1 MACWP
6 CRSWPLKTSRAKC
19 GGQDRMGITT
29 LHGHCIELADIAAI
43 PKGEREKRGTHT
55 HQPLPPTYT
64 GEMVVGPNPSF
75 AEHTVCLDSLPL
87 LPSSILK
94 LP

>member
-43 PKGEREKRGTHT
+43 PKGERERKEARTHT
-55 HQPLPPTYT
+55 SHCHP
-64 GEMVVGPNPSF
+64 
-75 AEHTVCLDSLPL
+75 HTRERWSLVR
-87 LPSSILK
+87 ILV
-94 LP
+94 LRSTQCAWIRYRCCHLQF